1 MSELEPDMF
10 DSFSADQ
17 AASQYKGGSTPGM
30 NQALGL
36 PFGKMEKTLVA
47 FDVDG
52 TLINGEFEKYGNML
66 QLLVS
71 FTFQKWKNVDVIVW
85 SGGGAAYAELMI
97 SRTLGIDF
105 AQKIRFYS
113 KLQYLELREKYQKIV
128 AFDDIQDTAL
138 GDVNLIPRNK

>member
-1 MSELEPDMF
+1 MTEV
-10 DSFSADQ
+10 
-17 AASQYKGGSTPGM
+17 YKGGSTPGM

-52 TLINGEFEKYGNML
+52 TLINGDFEKYGNML

-71 FTFQKWKNVDVIVW
+71 FLTQKWKNVDVIVW
-85 SGGGAAYAELMI
+85 SGGGADYA
-97 SRTLGIDF
+97 RTQLERTSDF
-105 AQKIRFYS
+105 FRGRQIWHS
-113 KLQYLELREKYQKIV
+113 KLEYEQLRLKYAKII